1 MLLNL
6 LNTLFGELPNPSSGV
21 PVEKGGVSA
30 PVEQQQPDT
39 GADEAKRQSVAEI
52 LTIDQNAKYTFG
64 NEEVSGLE
72 IQQWAALGKLDRSE
86 SVQADR
92 DNLRNEAESRAVEVA
107 KLQTQ
112 NEMYQKQI
120 DQLNQTEPEPSD
132 LSQVFD
138 QLTSVPTI
146 PQQQEEYET
155 NGQQQVVDRGLVT
168 IEQLKTIMQAQASDN
183 QRMLDDKFDTI
194 PSRDDLTQTQQLAT
208 QEAVAQVQQVQD
220 VRQQREA
227 SRTAKMQPLIQQM
240 VDERGWTEAEA
251 NNFSLLC
258 EQYTQVMN
266 DALQEDD
273 DGKYALSQELL
284 AKSRV
289 VEKQLD
295 DDATARSTQEE
306 ADAAMTQTASP
317 RQFTYEPPAEGEKPQ
332 YVSSEQRYEDA
343 NAAAHEILKKGKVL
357 G

>member
-6 LNTLFGELPNPSSGV
+6 WNSLFGESLNPSSGV
-21 PVEKGGVSA
+21 PVEKG
-30 PVEQQQPDT
+30 PVEQKEPDT
-39 GADEAKRQSVAEI
+39 GADEI

-120 DQLNQTEPEPSD
+120 DQLNQTEPEQVPSD
-132 LSQVFD
+132 LSQVFE

-168 IEQLKTIMQAQASDN
+168 IEQLKAIMQAQASDN
-183 QRMLDDKFDTI
+183 QRMLDDKFNTI

-208 QEAVAQVQQVQD
+208 QEAVTQVQQVND

-227 SRTAKMQPLIQQM
+227 TRTAKMQTRIQQL
-240 VDERGWTEAEA
+240 VDERGWTSQEA
-251 NNFSLLC
+251 NDYSLMR
-258 EQYTQVMN
+258 EQSAQVMAT
-266 DALQEDD
+266 ALDTDNADQ
-273 DGKYALSQELL
+273 YALSQEIDD
-284 AKSRV
+284 KSTALM
-289 VEKQLD
+289 KQLD
-295 DDATARSTQEE
+295 DAAGARSTQEE
-306 ADAAMTQTASP
+306 ADAAMTKTASP

-343 NAAAHEILKKGKVL
+343 TAAAHEILKKGKVL